1 MPNYGLVINSTY
13 NPMSYE
19 QYVAPFKD
27 YAEVY
32 NKVADQYDALEMEA
46 NKWEKLASSSQD
58 QAQYEQYK
66 NYARDLR
73 AAANDL
79 AENGLSTKTRGLV
92 SSLRG
97 RYASEIQPIE
107 EAYNYRAKL
116 AEEQRKLNPK
126 GDLQWDI
133 DFSKIGLGAIM
144 SNPTLSYSPGRSL
157 SEMEQAGEDIGKAAS
172 TRRVLSEKARD
183 MGNQYY
189 RVMKGYDGGDVQA
202 FLDKN
207 VNDPAFQ
214 ELMQLY
220 DQVRTS
226 YGTNNTQSI
235 YSAEQNSIA
244 DERILTGML
253 KGLAYNEDYQTN
265 YKEKPT
271 GKKTEGGSDYSS
283 EAIGYQLMVDGKI
296 YTKTYEFGQTAYYD
310 DSGNKYTYRPIK
322 QNDEGKVVYGY
333 MSNSGE
339 IIDFNKQTKDEKG
352 LSENRYIAIPVNNS
366 STKMYIGDTWN
377 NNKKLS
383 GENGELLV
391 FDVSKENLN
400 TVTGKIES
408 INPPKQDSETQYSI
422 PQGKEYIIRMDYDGN
437 ELSSTTRKY
446 TDDDSSEYA
455 EDTKVMDI
463 KKIKEEYENTFNIS
477 EEEFANLSAEEKA
490 SIQEN
495 RNNIKKKYSY
505 YNNLPQWV
513 KDNPDAYIVTVGRAK
528 RAHDRIVKI
537 ISRTNYTKKN

>member
-1 MPNYGLVINSTY
+1 MPNFGLVIDSTY
-13 NPMSYE
+13 NPMSFE
-19 QYVAPFKD
+19 QYSAPFEK
-27 YAEVY
+27 YAKVY
-32 NKVADQYDALEMEA
+32 NEMADAFDTLEMEA

-66 NYARDLR
+66 KYARDLR

-107 EAYNYRAKL
+107 DAYNYRAKL

-144 SNPTLSYSPGRSL
+144 NNPTLSYSPGRSL

-207 VNDPAFQ
+207 ANDPAFQ

-253 KGLAYNEDYQTN
+253 KGLAYNEDYQIN
-265 YKEKPT
+265 YDAKSTKTSKKTGSDSDDEVTYDPIGYSIVYTDSQGNEQELTKVNAQGKEVYYNDKGVKYTIT
-271 GKKTEGGSDYSS
+271 GKQKNKDGTVNYT
-283 EAIGYQLMVDGKI
+283 LVD
-296 YTKTYEFGQTAYYD
+296 
-310 DSGNKYTYRPIK
+310 
-322 QNDEGKVVYGY
+322 
-333 MSNSGE
+333 SNNNSLS
-339 IIDFNKQTKDEKG
+339 FKQTKDQA
-352 LSENRYIAIPVNNS
+352 AIPETRFAVVSAGNKS
-366 STKMYIGDTWN
+366 DGWVVDLRN
-377 NNKKLS
+377 NNEKVVD
-383 GENGELLV
+383 ENGRLMTFDRNTHYWDSVNRKVKLIPATSTNSKVYVTKGGAPVIVSNSKGVSVETDWDDFIKDDIDNLLK
-391 FDVSKENLN
+391 DKSKELTYEQLTEDEKNKLPDN
-400 TVTGKIES
+400 VKAAPNAYLYYRATIDAVGGPSKGDNHMLFSKYVGTVKA
-408 INPPKQDSETQYSI
+408 NPT
-422 PQGKEYIIRMDYDGN
+422 
-437 ELSSTTRKY
+437 
-446 TDDDSSEYA
+446 
-455 EDTKVMDI
+455 V
-463 KKIKEEYENTFNIS
+463 EEGD
-477 EEEFANLSAEEKA
+477 
-490 SIQEN
+490 
-495 RNNIKKKYSY
+495 
-505 YNNLPQWV
+505 V
-513 KDNPDAYIVTVGRAK
+513 KDAFE
-528 RAHDRIVKI
+528 
-537 ISRTNYTKKN
+537 

>member
-1 MPNYGLVINSTY
+1 MPNFGLVINSTY
-13 NPMSYE
+13 NPMSFE
-19 QYVAPFKD
+19 QYSAPFEK
-27 YAEVY
+27 YAKVY
-32 NKVADQYDALEMEA
+32 NEMADAFDTLEMEA

-66 NYARDLR
+66 KYARDLR

-107 EAYNYRAKL
+107 DAYNYRAKL

-133 DFSKIGLGAIM
+133 DFSKIGLGEIM
-144 SNPTLSYSPGRSL
+144 SNPALSYSPGRSL

-207 VNDPAFQ
+207 ANDPAFQ

-235 YSAEQNSIA
+235 YSAEQNSVA

-253 KGLAYNEDYQTN
+253 KGLAYNESYQTN
-265 YKEKPT
+265 YGSNPSSRKEKNT
-271 GKKTEGGSDYSS
+271 GTEDLESLQYVGYETTIS
-283 EAIGYQLMVDGKI
+283 EGNTTKSYTTINNAGKLS
-296 YTKTYEFGQTAYYD
+296 YYD
-310 DSGNKYTYRPIK
+310 DK
-322 QNDEGKVVYGY
+322 GKLVTDK
-333 MSNSGE
+333 S
-339 IIDFNKQTKDEKG
+339 IIDQLEKQK
-352 LSENRYIAIPVNNS
+352 SEGRYYLQPH
-366 STKMYIGDTWN
+366 N
-377 NNKKLS
+377 NNA
-383 GENGELLV
+383 
-391 FDVSKENLN
+391 D
-400 TVTGKIES
+400 
-408 INPPKQDSETQYSI
+408 
-422 PQGKEYIIRMDYDGN
+422 
-437 ELSSTTRKY
+437 
-446 TDDDSSEYA
+446 
-455 EDTKVMDI
+455 
-463 KKIKEEYENTFNIS
+463 
-477 EEEFANLSAEEKA
+477 
-490 SIQEN
+490 
-495 RNNIKKKYSY
+495 
-505 YNNLPQWV
+505 
-513 KDNPDAYIVTVGRAK
+513 IVTVMDAK
-528 RAHDRIVKI
+528 TRMPLTQNGKYIEFNRKTHQWDAVNKKI
-537 ISRTNYTKKN
+537 IEIQSNKKSKVAKIPSGSVIVSSPGKLFKAKQQSGEAKSLTKEDIEKLKLSESNRIKFEDIDAAELLSIPEDVRKASDNYLFYRYEQDDLGRLFSGNNVHIAWIPTTQLQENSQGNEQEEEDAGNLVPN